1 MFDLFR
7 RLFIVLGYMH
17 VSYYTFLYLY
27 LHLHRGDTDFILV
40 AICKSSLNK
49 YVYNKRRPVINR
61 GSVIKHSPVIK
72 RSPVFKRSPVSSVF
86 YGTVH
91 CILICTLSPFNSFMF
106 QDFTR
111 RLLAR
116 IPSHT
121 ASYFRSEKRRA

>member
-1 MFDLFR
+1 MFNLFR
-7 RLFIVLGYMH
+7 RLFIMLGYMH

-40 AICKSSLNK
+40 AICKSSSNK
-49 YVYNKRRPVINR
+49 CVYNKRSPVINR
-61 GSVIKHSPVIK
+61 GPVIK
-72 RSPVFKRSPVSSVF
+72 RSPVFKRSSVSSGF
-86 YGTVH
+86 DDTVH